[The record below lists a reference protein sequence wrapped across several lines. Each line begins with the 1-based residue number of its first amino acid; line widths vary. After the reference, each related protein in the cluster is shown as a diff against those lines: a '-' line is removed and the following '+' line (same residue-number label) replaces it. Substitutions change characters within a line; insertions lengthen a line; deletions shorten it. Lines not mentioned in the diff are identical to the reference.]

1 MIYWNSI
8 GPPVTLTKM
17 CADLKPNNIVFA
29 HKDREDLEVKII
41 DFGLAKDLAEGTDI
55 PISTCGT
62 PEFTSPGQI
71 SMREGRWSKW
81 SQRRNSPQKSFPF
94 SRGNRVWLCQPQIR
108 YVEPWCDCLHVGQ
121 WRDLTILLQV
131 SQFYLSLSLSIMSEI
146 NP

>member
-1 MIYWNSI
+1 
-8 GPPVTLTKM
+8 M

-71 SMREGRWSKW
+71 VAMEGSLYTHL
-81 SQRRNSPQKSFPF
+81 QSP
-94 SRGNRVWLCQPQIR
+94 
-108 YVEPWCDCLHVGQ
+108 
-121 WRDLTILLQV
+121 
-131 SQFYLSLSLSIMSEI
+131 
-146 NP
+146 